1 MMSGEASKVLRR
13 EMASSVERAHAHA
26 THAHALHPHA
36 LASSA
41 CVNWH
46 KE

>member
-13 EMASSVERAHAHA
+13 EMASSVKRAHAHA
-26 THAHALHPHA
+26 MHAHA

-41 CVNWH
+41 CVNRH

>member
-13 EMASSVERAHAHA
+13 EMASSVKRAHAHA
-26 THAHALHPHA
+26 M
-36 LASSA
+36 ASSA
-41 CVNWH
+41 CVNRH